1 MAGERDPAPR
11 APQEAGG
18 AQPLSSETDPASPAT
33 ERQQA
38 SRDPGSDVPRDPD
51 GDARRAG
58 SEEPALRRAGSEEPG
73 QDPDGQAWWVDEPM
87 SVFRRNTPS
96 QVRDMFAT
104 RSHAWEE
111 AGLSKQLSQK
121 EARKARRQIFVI
133 VPLLTAVLLVYGY
146 RDSIFG
152 PDWDREVRIGT
163 VIALV
168 VLGWA
173 LARDIGRAMA
183 PNLFRRMDPGTAGT
197 FGFIIRLTTVGI
209 SLLVALRIAGLDL
222 RSLAVG
228 GAFTAVIIGLAA
240 QQTLGNLIAGMVLL
254 SARPFR
260 VGERVKLEG
269 GGIAVEGVVSSLGLL
284 YTVLADGEDTH
295 MVPNSAVLA
304 QSITPLREPDSVDLR
319 ARLRVGVNPSDVQN
333 LLDECVTVPTRGR
346 PRIVLEEVD
355 GDEVVVRILATPQLA
370 SDGPRLAD
378 EVLTAI
384 HQVTASDAP
393 TAEPR
398 PSASSAG
405 PR

>member
-378 EVLTAI
+378 DVLTAI

>member
-1 MAGERDPAPR
+1 MPGDRDPAPR
-11 APQEAGG
+11 APREAGG
-18 AQPLSSETDPASPAT
+18 AQPLSSETHPATAPAGRQPAS
-33 ERQQA
+33 RV
-38 SRDPGSDVPRDPD
+38 PGGDVARDPD
-51 GDARRAG
+51 GDARRPGA
-58 SEEPALRRAGSEEPG
+58 EEPG

-254 SARPFR
+254 SARPFQ

-319 ARLRVGVNPSDVQN
+319 ARLRVGVNPSDVQD
-333 LLDECVTVPTRGR
+333 LLDERVTVPTRGR

-378 EVLTAI
+378 EVLMAI

-393 TAEPR
+393 PAEPR